1 MEPTDASDATG
12 PSTALGNRSDEPLL
26 AVDGLTSG
34 YGSKSVVFNVSLHVQ
49 PGEVVGIIGHN
60 GAGKTTTLR
69 AIFGILPAQRGKIF
83 YADHD
88 ITNRSPRK
96 NVQAGIALIPS
107 EQFVFADMS
116 VRDNLLLGALNER
129 SSSVIN
135 ERLAEVHQ
143 LLPILEERSG
153 QLAGTFS
160 GGQQRLLSL
169 GTALMSGPRLLLL
182 DEPSLGI
189 APALVTSLF
198 ATIKGFA
205 LERGLSVLVLEQNI
219 GQLLRIADR
228 VYVMRS
234 GSFILEETVEQM
246 KMRDQYWDLF

>member
-1 MEPTDASDATG
+1 MTSVEPAHSGD
-12 PSTALGNRSDEPLL
+12 PLL
-26 AVDGLTSG
+26 AVEHLTTG
-34 YGSKSVVFNVSLHVQ
+34 YGSKSVVFDVSLHVQ

-69 AIFGILPAQRGKIF
+69 AIFGILSAQKGHIDYLGRN
-83 YADHD
+83 

-96 NVQAGIALIPS
+96 NVQGGIALIPS
-107 EQFVFADMS
+107 EQFVFADMT

-129 SSSVIN
+129 SNAVIS
-135 ERLAEVHQ
+135 ERLAEVHE
-143 LLPILEERSG
+143 LLPILKERSG

-169 GTALMSGPRLLLL
+169 GTALMSGPKLLLL

-198 ATIKGFA
+198 ATIKRFA
-205 LERGLSVLVLEQNI
+205 QERGLSVLLLEQNI
-219 GQLLRIADR
+219 GQLLRIVDR

-246 KMRDQYWDLF
+246 RQRDQYWDLF